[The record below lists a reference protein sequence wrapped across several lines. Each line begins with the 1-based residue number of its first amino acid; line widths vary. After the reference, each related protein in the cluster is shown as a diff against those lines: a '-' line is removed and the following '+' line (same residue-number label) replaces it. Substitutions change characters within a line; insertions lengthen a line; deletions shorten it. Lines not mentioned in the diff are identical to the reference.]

1 MGYRAALHLAEIA
14 RQGKLLGDSLVQNMI
29 MAVAVFDDPELEKD
43 AECYIG
49 LRALDNMM
57 RGSYRYNSAL

>member
-14 RQGKLLGDSLVQNMI
+14 RHGKLFGDPLIRNLI
-29 MAVAVFDDPELEKD
+29 MTVAVFDDPELEKD

-49 LRALDNMM
+49 LRALENRMH
-57 RGSYRYNSAL
+57 GSYRYKSVL